1 MSQPRTRQ
9 ELYERIRE
17 SSKDE
22 VILEEMIRLG
32 FWPSG
37 GTLPNDPADEI
48 RRRGQLQKKLNDLRA
63 RVQRMYNERQLLA
76 DARKKRMAD
85 ARRRRVETKQ
95 RREQVRAEKAAAWAE
110 RKKRELLYLGEE
122 VSGALHHR
130 LANRDKLAAN
140 KLPVFTSPEALASA
154 MRIQLSE
161 LRFLA
166 YDRQVARIHHYRRF
180 EVPKKTGGVRRIS
193 APMPRLK
200 AAQTW
205 ILNHILKQVP
215 VHEAAHGFRHHRSI
229 ASNARPH
236 LGADIVINMDL
247 EDFFPTVTYPRVK
260 GLFVSLGYSESV
272 ATVLTLLCSEPD
284 VEEVELDGN
293 RYFVAVGPRRLPQ
306 GSPASPALTNVLCR
320 NLDKRLAGLAES
332 MGFTYTRY
340 ADDLTFSGGR
350 DVSRTSLVGRLIRAV
365 EDIVDHEGFKVHPK
379 KTRVMRRTK
388 KLEVT
393 GVTVNDKLGV
403 DRKTLRRFRATLYQ
417 IEKDGPQGKHWNHSA
432 NVLSS
437 MNGYANFVA
446 MIDPEKGR
454 ELQRRTRALLVKYGQ
469 KPVAPPPQAAAPKA
483 SQPPPPPP
491 AAAPSPSASQ
501 PEPEPEP
508 KKKKK
513 KRWKL
518 W

>member
-9 ELYERIRE
+9 ELYERIRN

-63 RVQRMYNERQLLA
+63 RVQRMYNEKQLLA

-85 ARRRRVETKQ
+85 AKRRRVETKQ
-95 RREQVRAEKAAAWAE
+95 RREQVRSEKAAAWAE
-110 RKKRELLYLGEE
+110 RKKRELLYLGEG
-122 VSGALHHR
+122 VSGALQHR
-130 LANRDKLAAN
+130 LANRDRLSAN

-154 MRIQLSE
+154 MRVPLSE

-166 YDRQVARIHHYRRF
+166 FDRRVATVHHYRRF
-180 EVPKKTGGVRRIS
+180 EVPKKTGGVRLIS

-215 VHEAAHGFRHHRSI
+215 VHDAAHGFRHHRSI

-236 LGADIVINMDL
+236 LGADVVVNMDL
-247 EDFFPTVTYPRVK
+247 QDFFPTVTYPRVK

-284 VEEVELDGN
+284 IEEIELDGSHF
-293 RYFVAVGPRRLPQ
+293 FVAVGPRRLPQ
-306 GSPASPALTNVLCR
+306 GSPASPALTNILCR
-320 NLDKRLAGLAES
+320 NLDRRLAGLAES

-340 ADDLTFSGGR
+340 ADDLTFSAGR
-350 DVSRTSLVGRLIRAV
+350 DVARTRLIGRLIRAV
-365 EDIVDHEGFKVHPK
+365 EDIVRHEGFAVHPK

-388 KLEVT
+388 KQEVT

-403 DRKTLRRFRATLYQ
+403 DRATLRRFRATLYQ
-417 IEKDGPQGKHWNHSA
+417 VEKDGPQGKRWNDST

-437 MNGYANFVA
+437 MHGYANFVA
-446 MIDPEKGR
+446 MIDPDKGR
-454 ELQRRTRALLVKYGQ
+454 DLQRRVRALLAKHGEKVKPPTASS
-469 KPVAPPPQAAAPKA
+469 PVAAK
-483 SQPPPPPP
+483 QPPPPPKP
-491 AAAPSPSASQ
+491 TAQPAPSS

-513 KRWKL
+513 RWKL